1 MVQYAFVQR
10 GTLAASVAYEFSSFV
25 GVDQFIRLA
34 NACLYQQQRV
44 VFNNCTGRCF
54 EYQLFTIRVLVLWKK

>member
-34 NACLYQQQRV
+34 SACLYQQQRV
-44 VFNNCTGRCF
+44 VFL
-54 EYQLFTIRVLVLWKK
+54 QLHRAVF